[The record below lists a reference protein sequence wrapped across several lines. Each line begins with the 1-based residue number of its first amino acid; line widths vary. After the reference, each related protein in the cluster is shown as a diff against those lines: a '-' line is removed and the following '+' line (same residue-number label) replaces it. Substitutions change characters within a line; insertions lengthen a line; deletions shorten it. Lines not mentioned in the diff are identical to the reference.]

1 MGFKTLWQRLVTSLG
16 LGKIL
21 CDSCKY
27 DYGTAC
33 TRQERPNATVCS
45 EYHSRKS

>member
-1 MGFKTLWQRLVTSLG
+1 MGLKTLWQKLLGRLG

-21 CDSCKY
+21 CDDCKY

-33 TRQERPNATVCS
+33 TRSDRPNATVCPD
-45 EYHSRKS
+45 YRKKGT